1 MKGGQTFGQF
11 VAKNGETVIVRS
23 IKWEDL
29 DSAIEFINNLVE
41 EKLEDP
47 DFGIVT
53 DKKQTRDSEAIWL
66 GNRLIEIEC
75 GNAIHVSA
83 LANGRL
89 IGNCEVTRGKASDE
103 FHHGTLGI
111 SVSKEY
117 RELGIGR
124 EMLKTAIEEC
134 RKSDFKTIEL
144 EAFGNNE
151 RAIHLYESVGFK
163 RVGLIPKKMHRNARF
178 HDSVVMSSEL

>member
-1 MKGGQTFGQF
+1 MKAGQAFEQF
-11 VAKNGETVIVRS
+11 VAKNGEIVILRC

-29 DSAIEFINNLVE
+29 DLAVEFINNLVS

-47 DFGIVT
+47 NFGIVT
-53 DKKQTRDSEAIWL
+53 DKKQTRESEATWL
-66 GNRLIEIEC
+66 GNRLIEIES

-83 LANGRL
+83 FAKGIL
-89 IGNCEVTRGKASDE
+89 IGNCEVTRGKVSDE

-117 RELGIGR
+117 RNTGIGR
-124 EMLKTAIEEC
+124 EMLRTAIEEC
-134 RKSDFKTIEL
+134 RKENLKTIEL
-144 EAFGNNE
+144 EAFGNNQ

-163 RVGLIPKKMHRNARF
+163 QVGVIPKKMHRNGRF
-178 HDSVVMSSEL
+178 YDSVVMSIEL